1 RAGRGRA
8 GARRR
13 LWHGRLDLG
22 AGGARGRARRGG
34 GLRLLGVD
42 ARARPAQ
49 GPGHP
54 VRPGQCA
61 RPPLPRRCLRR
72 RHRRLRRA
80 QLLRPA
86 PGPGRDGARGAPG
99 RARRRARD
107 HQPPA
112 AAAVVVPSG
121 VVRPPGAHARARH
134 RAGRRLQL
142 PAQLGAP
149 LPRSRG
155 ACGYARIRGPRE
167 DPLGVDR
174 GRNHRHPRRGAPVV
188 ATAPTVDAVVRAA
201 GPHVAA
207 LMGRIEERLAA
218 VIAGHGELLAA
229 HAGSTIAAGGKRLRP
244 LLVLVAAGPDATGDG
259 IVRAAVAVEL
269 VHSATLVHD
278 DVLDAAALRR
288 GRPTVVASAGRDIA
302 TATGDLLF
310 SRAFA
315 ELADNG
321 RVDEIQ
327 VLSDAGSALAA
338 GELLQRADAWDG
350 SVPVQRYLERC
361 ELKTA
366 RLFEAA
372 CMLGA
377 LEGADADG

>member
-1 RAGRGRA
+1 M
-8 GARRR
+8 
-13 LWHGRLDLG
+13 
-22 AGGARGRARRGG
+22 
-34 GLRLLGVD
+34 
-42 ARARPAQ
+42 
-49 GPGHP
+49 
-54 VRPGQCA
+54 
-61 RPPLPRRCLRR
+61 
-72 RHRRLRRA
+72 
-80 QLLRPA
+80 
-86 PGPGRDGARGAPG
+86 
-99 RARRRARD
+99 
-107 HQPPA
+107 
-112 AAAVVVPSG
+112 
-121 VVRPPGAHARARH
+121 
-134 RAGRRLQL
+134 
-142 PAQLGAP
+142 
-149 LPRSRG
+149 
-155 ACGYARIRGPRE
+155 
-167 DPLGVDR
+167 
-174 GRNHRHPRRGAPVV
+174 

-259 IVRAAVAVEL
+259 VVRAAVAVEL

-321 RVDEIQ
+321 RIDEIQ

-350 SVPVQRYLERC
+350 SVPVLRYLERC

-377 LEGADADG
+377 LEGADADGRVEALGAFGRRVGLAFQLLDDVLDVSGPAERTGKHRGADLLDGTVTLPLILARERDPELAALDPRSVRTPAEAEAVCAQVEATGALEEAKRRALAIVAEAKAGLPDLPGPQREALKLVADGVVERYS